1 MKRPGVITGLIREAE
16 CLDVFPADQRPTVAC
31 SGARSDQAALL
42 AREMIVGGCQGLVSF
57 GTAGG
62 LTAALGPGAVVIAES
77 VAAPDGRVFE
87 ISATWRGRAL
97 ESLGDDTGVTVA
109 VVAGAD
115 GVIATTD
122 AKRAL
127 AEETSAVA
135 VDMESHA
142 AAAVAAEAGMPFL
155 VVRVI
160 ADPLERPIPAWLPGR
175 LTADGAPDYG
185 AVIAG
190 LARRPWDMPVLIGLA
205 RDNARALA
213 RLRRVASL
221 LGPLFRLA

>member
-42 AREMIVGGCQGLVSF
+42 AREMIAKGCQGLVSF

-77 VAAPDGRVFE
+77 VAAPEGPVFE
-87 ISATWRGRAL
+87 TSATWRGRVL
-97 ESLGDDTGVTVA
+97 ESLGDEAGVTMA
-109 VVAGAD
+109 AVAGAD
-115 GVIATTD
+115 GVVATAD

-127 AEETSAVA
+127 ARKTSAVA

-142 AAAVAAEAGMPFL
+142 AATVAAESGVPFL

-160 ADPLERPIPAWLPGR
+160 ADPLERPIP
-175 LTADGAPDYG
+175 
-185 AVIAG
+185 V
-190 LARRPWDMPVLIGLA
+190 
-205 RDNARALA
+205 
-213 RLRRVASL
+213 
-221 LGPLFRLA
+221 